1 MYPRISIRGC
11 LRPPVGPSR
20 FRKNRQKLKFLRKF
34 PKYIPLSIFP
44 AQSLEAY
51 NPSLRA
57 SDHLTTASETKIPNH
72 GDFKPLP
79 QSLQP

>member
-1 MYPRISIRGC
+1 MRPRISIRGC
-11 LRPPVGPSR
+11 LRPPIGPSR
-20 FRKNRQKLKFLRKF
+20 FRKNRQKSRPIYYLKFLRKF

-57 SDHLTTASETKIPNH
+57 SDILTMVSETKNPNL
-72 GDFKPLP
+72 GDF
-79 QSLQP
+79 